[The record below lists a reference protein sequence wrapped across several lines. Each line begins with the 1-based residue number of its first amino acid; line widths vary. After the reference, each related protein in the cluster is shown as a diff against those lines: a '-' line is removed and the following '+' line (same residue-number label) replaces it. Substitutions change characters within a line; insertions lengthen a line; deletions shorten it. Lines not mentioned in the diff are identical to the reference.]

1 MKFVALFMLALLPR
15 LAYLL
20 WRWSVLPDWNV
31 DAIGYHQLAIN
42 LVEQGVFSLN
52 TAAPFLPDAVR
63 TPGYPIFIALVLALF
78 GPEPRLVLCVQIVV
92 DSITAVLV
100 ALLARRLSHTPR
112 AAIWAGVLYAL
123 NPLCWRYCAELY
135 VESLLAGLVTVVF
148 LLLIAV
154 NRPTARRVSGL
165 ALVTAVAILF
175 KPAVWPLLII
185 VLAVLLWRH
194 TVRQALVCGAVCA
207 IVLAPWLARNLVTFG
222 RPMLSQVFENN
233 LVTVSAPATLA
244 EANAE
249 PVVPWSPNW
258 QSHFYEIV
266 AQTAQIEPALMN
278 IPEAQMT
285 NPQRDRAQQL
295 LAGTAR
301 KIIMQHP
308 LAFVRSHVRG
318 VGQALAPHEHQFWFA
333 TWTGKAWD
341 AAVPGGMWAAIGRGD
356 WPTVS
361 RLARLLWG
369 LAWVSYGIG
378 VVLAARGGWR
388 GHRSW
393 AVAAGCFGL
402 YLIVLPGP
410 IAYDRFYVPLMPL
423 FCLAIGL
430 GLGAAVREVPRE
442 TRI

>member
-1 MKFVALFMLALLPR
+1 MSIKLFALFVLALLPR

-20 WRWSVLPDWNV
+20 WRWSVLPNWNV

-63 TPGYPIFIALVLALF
+63 TPGYPIFIATVFALF

-100 ALLARRLSHTPR
+100 VLLARRLSHTPR
-112 AAIWAGVLYAL
+112 AAILAGVLYAL

-165 ALVTAVAILF
+165 ALVTGVAILF

-194 TVRQALVCGAVCA
+194 MVRQALVCGAVCA

-233 LVTVSAPATLA
+233 LVTVSAPATFA
-244 EANAE
+244 YNPCTSRVHRMNSDE
-249 PVVPWSPNW
+249 PPGISRIAVDISR
-258 QSHFYEIV
+258 S
-266 AQTAQIEPALMN
+266 
-278 IPEAQMT
+278 
-285 NPQRDRAQQL
+285 
-295 LAGTAR
+295 
-301 KIIMQHP
+301 
-308 LAFVRSHVRG
+308 FV
-318 VGQALAPHEHQFWFA
+318 
-333 TWTGKAWD
+333 
-341 AAVPGGMWAAIGRGD
+341 
-356 WPTVS
+356 
-361 RLARLLWG
+361 
-369 LAWVSYGIG
+369 
-378 VVLAARGGWR
+378 
-388 GHRSW
+388 
-393 AVAAGCFGL
+393 
-402 YLIVLPGP
+402 
-410 IAYDRFYVPLMPL
+410 
-423 FCLAIGL
+423 
-430 GLGAAVREVPRE
+430 
-442 TRI
+442 